1 MDTDNGRGGQL
12 TVVIADDSPT
22 LRKIVG
28 SVLERDGFRVVTSED
43 GVEAVQTV
51 FATQPDAII
60 LDVQMPRVS
69 GYVAA
74 RLLKDDWQTADIPII
89 LLTSLDAAS
98 DRYWGAQTGADRYF
112 TKDFEAPQLVAAV
125 REVIDAATDALNG
138 HPLLRA
144 DPVEL
149 SDDDV

>member
-1 MDTDNGRGGQL
+1 MP

-22 LRKIVG
+22 LRRIVS
-28 SVLERDGFRVVTSED
+28 SVLTRDGFEVIQAED

-51 FATQPDAII
+51 LRTMPDAVV

-89 LLTSLDAAS
+89 LLTARAHRLESGQLN
-98 DRYWGAQTGADRYF
+98 QTGIRQVLDKPF
-112 TKDFEAPQLVAAV
+112 SV
-125 REVIDAATDALNG
+125 REVIA
-138 HPLLRA
+138 RA
-144 DPVEL
+144 QEL
-149 SDDDV
+149 TKTTAPAGQK